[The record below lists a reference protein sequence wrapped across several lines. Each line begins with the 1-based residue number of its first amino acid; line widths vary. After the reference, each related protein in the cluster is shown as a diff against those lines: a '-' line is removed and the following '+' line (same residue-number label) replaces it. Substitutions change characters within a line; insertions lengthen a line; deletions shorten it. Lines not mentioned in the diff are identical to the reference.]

1 MKNSYKEKF
10 PNAWEDWNDYS
21 ELEEIDFK
29 VFHEWA
35 LTHNIFIKITE
46 YPDYY
51 TTEVVRPDISR
62 EVKRTNEW
70 FEALDC
76 ATEQAMK
83 IIEED
88 YKRSISELTDLLY
101 ASKFLDI
108 GDVSKEGI
116 LSHYKRLVLEMG
128 EIIKSMLNSI
138 KEGREIGEDD
148 IKNHDRII
156 MLSIACKKLIL

>member
-10 PNAWEDWNDYS
+10 PNAWLDWSDYS
-21 ELEEIDFK
+21 QMQEIDFK
-29 VFHEWA
+29 VFYEWS

-51 TTEVVRPDISR
+51 TTEVVRPDLNKK
-62 EVKRTNEW
+62 VKKCNEW
-70 FEALDC
+70 FEALDS
-76 ATEQAMK
+76 ATEQAMG

-88 YKRSISELTDLLY
+88 YKKSISELTDLVF

-108 GDVSKEGI
+108 ADNSKEGI

-138 KEGREIGEDD
+138 KEGREISEDD
-148 IKNHDRII
+148 IKNHDRIMI
-156 MLSIACKKLIL
+156 LSIACKKMIL